1 MTTDT
6 IQTLNANG
14 VEIAYEI
21 YGDDH
26 APVILLIHGLGMPM
40 TAWPIEMVNRLV
52 EAGFRVLRIDNRD
65 QGHSQK
71 FNHLKMPNVVW
82 QFVKLKLGL
91 PVSAPYPLMDMMQD
105 TVGALDALKIN
116 SVHVVGASMGGMIA
130 QLLAIHAPARVKS
143 LTSIMSTT
151 GSQKIPDPRYDVS
164 QHLMTKPVIKSEADV
179 LAYHVKMWELIASPG
194 FPTSKIDR
202 ENYVKSILHRG
213 VSAEGTTRQLLAI
226 MAAPNRFNDLGKLT
240 MPCQVIHGTSD
251 PLVRIEG
258 GEDTVKAIPG
268 AKQHFIE
275 GMGHDLPFQLHEKI
289 CDLISNHVK
298 TAEAA
303 LQVAS

>member
-82 QFVKLKLGL
+82 QFVKLKLRL
-91 PVSAPYPLMDMMQD
+91 PVSAPYPLMDMTQD

-116 SVHVVGASMGGMIA
+116 SVHVVGASMGGMIHSC
-130 QLLAIHAPARVKS
+130 LRF
-143 LTSIMSTT
+143 M
-151 GSQKIPDPRYDVS
+151 R
-164 QHLMTKPVIKSEADV
+164 
-179 LAYHVKMWELIASPG
+179 
-194 FPTSKIDR
+194 R
-202 ENYVKSILHRG
+202 RG
-213 VSAEGTTRQLLAI
+213 
-226 MAAPNRFNDLGKLT
+226 
-240 MPCQVIHGTSD
+240 
-251 PLVRIEG
+251 
-258 GEDTVKAIPG
+258 
-268 AKQHFIE
+268 
-275 GMGHDLPFQLHEKI
+275 
-289 CDLISNHVK
+289 
-298 TAEAA
+298 
-303 LQVAS
+303 